1 MKGKGDLVR
10 GRVPWPVR
18 VGTATLGCPAERN
31 SAAACDRDNSGL
43 AMMKPKTMPA
53 AFRSLLALVL
63 LAFLP
68 VVSLRA
74 YAQETTAPPPS
85 QQTSAD
91 PAKKDNES
99 APKRKG
105 AVGQLIEEQRESTG
119 EEEEDNVNLTHAGPI
134 RWLARKTGLSV
145 HQAHLVVLSLN
156 FAIVVV
162 VVFWAA
168 RKYLPAIFRNRSQS
182 IQRALEE
189 ARAASQD
196 ANRRL
201 GDIENRL
208 RQLDVE
214 IGQMQAAAEKEADAE
229 EARILKAAEEDIRK
243 VVLAAEQEIAAAA
256 KQARRELTTHT
267 AGLAIAL
274 ARQQINVD
282 SNTDQILVRTFAS
295 KLASRPSSHGSSH
308 NDDGGKD
315 DK

>member
-1 MKGKGDLVR
+1 MKMPLRFVWSRLVW
-10 GRVPWPVR
+10 GRAPSPVQ
-18 VGTATLGCPAERN
+18 AERS
-31 SAAACDRDNSGL
+31 SAAACRRGSSGF
-43 AMMKPKTMPA
+43 AMMKLKAMPVIL
-53 AFRSLLALVL
+53 RPLLALAL

-68 VVSLRA
+68 VVPSRA
-74 YAQETTAPPPS
+74 YAQEPTAPPPS
-85 QQTSAD
+85 QQPSAD

-99 APKRKG
+99 ASKHKG

-119 EEEEDNVNLTHAGPI
+119 AEEEDNVNLTHAGPI

-145 HQAHLVVLSLN
+145 HHAHLVALSLN
-156 FAIVVV
+156 FAFVVV

-168 RKYLPAIFRNRSQS
+168 RKYLPAMFRNRSQS

-201 GDIENRL
+201 ADIENRL

-256 KQARRELTTHT
+256 KQARRELSTHT

-295 KLASRPSSHGSSH
+295 KLASRPSSQGSSH

>member
-1 MKGKGDLVR
+1 MK
-10 GRVPWPVR
+10 
-18 VGTATLGCPAERN
+18 
-31 SAAACDRDNSGL
+31 
-43 AMMKPKTMPA
+43 MKPKTVTGII
-53 AFRSLLALVL
+53 RHLLALAL
-63 LAFLP
+63 LAFLLVIP
-68 VVSLRA
+68 ARVFA
-74 YAQETTAPPPS
+74 YAQEQSEAPPS
-85 QQTSAD
+85 QQRSEDA
-91 PAKKDNES
+91 AKKDNES
-99 APKRKG
+99 APKHKG

-119 EEEEDNVNLTHAGPI
+119 AEEEDNVNLTHAGPI

-145 HQAHLVVLSLN
+145 HQAHLVALSLN
-156 FAIVVV
+156 FAFVVV
-162 VVFWAA
+162 VMFWAA
-168 RKYLPAIFRNRSQS
+168 RKYLPAMFRNRSQS

-201 GDIENRL
+201 ADIENRL

-243 VVLAAEQEIAAAA
+243 VVLAAEQEIATAA
-256 KQARRELTTHT
+256 KQARRELSTHT

-295 KLASRPSSHGSSH
+295 KLASRPSSLGSSHNPGSSH
-308 NDDGGKD
+308 NDGGGKD

>member
-1 MKGKGDLVR
+1 MKAKGDLVWGWLVW
-10 GRVPWPVR
+10 GRALSPVR
-18 VGTATLGCPAERN
+18 VGTAERSSAPACGR
-31 SAAACDRDNSGL
+31 SNSGFATMKL
-43 AMMKPKTMPA
+43 KAMPVILRP
-53 AFRSLLALVL
+53 LLALAL

-68 VVSLRA
+68 VGPSRA
-74 YAQETTAPPPS
+74 YAQEPTAPPPS

-99 APKRKG
+99 ASKHKG
-105 AVGQLIEEQRESTG
+105 AVGQLIEEKRESTG

-168 RKYLPAIFRNRSQS
+168 RKYLPAIFRDRSQL
-182 IQRALEE
+182 IQQALEE

-201 GDIENRL
+201 ADIENRL

-214 IGQMQAAAEKEADAE
+214 SDKC
-229 EARILKAAEEDIRK
+229 RPPRK
-243 VVLAAEQEIAAAA
+243 RKLT
-256 KQARRELTTHT
+256 RRKP
-267 AGLAIAL
+267 A
-274 ARQQINVD
+274 
-282 SNTDQILVRTFAS
+282 F
-295 KLASRPSSHGSSH
+295 
-308 NDDGGKD
+308 
-315 DK
+315 